1 MVLSVVR
8 SHYRDKETPEN
19 IYAAGESI
27 AAWLGLGSWVE
38 VVTMQRPESV
48 TELRRRIAEA
58 SRKASKSTEE
68 LS

>member
-8 SHYRDKETPEN
+8 SHYNGAKATRDR

-38 VVTMQRPESV
+38 VVTMQNPERV
-48 TELRRRIAEA
+48 GLLRKMIHE
-58 SRKASKSTEE
+58 KA
-68 LS
+68 